1 MYQLC
6 VSGGSKGES
15 VEQGRELAKIA
26 GAAIAKGGH
35 ALLTGA
41 TIGLP
46 HYAAA
51 AYKKAGGKS
60 SIGISPAT
68 SKIEHVLKY
77 RLPLE
82 PYDAIFYTGMH
93 YVGRDSLLITSSDAV
108 LSIGGRLGTLHEATI
123 AIQTETP
130 IAFLE
135 HTGGTSD
142 EIRGVLKAA
151 GREPSE
157 NILFGDDPIELLSRL
172 IALLDKD
179 NKKYRGLYE

>member
-1 MYQLC
+1 MYQIC
-6 VSGGSKGES
+6 VSGSSKGES
-15 VEQGRELAKIA
+15 VNKGRELAMRA
-26 GAAIAKGGH
+26 GEAVAKEGH
-35 ALLTGA
+35 TLMTGA

-46 HYAAA
+46 HYAAV
-51 AYKKAGGKS
+51 AYKKAGGKN

-68 SKIEHVLKY
+68 SKVEHVLKY

-82 PYDAIFYTGMH
+82 PYDAILYTGMH

-135 HTGGTSD
+135 NTGGTSD
-142 EIRGVLKAA
+142 EIRDILRAA
-151 GREPSE
+151 GRDESE
-157 NILFGDDPIELLSRL
+157 NILFGDDPVELLERL
-172 IALLDKD
+172 IALLYK
-179 NKKYRGLYE
+179 NHKKYKKIF

>member
-1 MYQLC
+1 MYQIC
-6 VSGGSKGES
+6 VSGSSKGES
-15 VEQGRELAKIA
+15 VNKGRELAMRA
-26 GAAIAKGGH
+26 GEAVAKEGH
-35 ALLTGA
+35 TLLTGA

-46 HYAAA
+46 HYAAV
-51 AYKKAGGKS
+51 AYKKAGGKN

-68 SKIEHVLKY
+68 SKIEHATKY

-93 YVGRDSLLITSSDAV
+93 YVGRDSLLITSCDAV

-130 IAFLE
+130 IALLQNV
-135 HTGGTSD
+135 GGTSG
-142 EIRGVLKAA
+142 EIMDILKAA

-157 NILFGDDPIELLSRL
+157 NIILGDDPVELLNQL
-172 IALLDKD
+172 VALLDRD
-179 NKKYRGLYE
+179 HKKYRNLF

>member
-6 VSGGSKGES
+6 ISGGSKGES
-15 VEQGRELAKIA
+15 VEQSRKLAEIA
-26 GAAIAKGGH
+26 GVTVAKGGH
-35 ALLTGA
+35 ALMTGA

-46 HYAAA
+46 HYAAE
-51 AYKKAGGKS
+51 AYKKAGGKH

-68 SKIEHVLKY
+68 SKIEHVVKY

-82 PYDAIFYTGMH
+82 PYDAILYTGMH

-135 HTGGTSD
+135 NTGGTSD
-142 EIRGVLKAA
+142 EIRDILRAA
-151 GREPSE
+151 GREESE
-157 NILFGDDPIELLSRL
+157 NILFGDDPVELLERL
-172 IALLDKD
+172 IALLDND
-179 NKKYRGLYE
+179 HKKYKEIF